1 MKQIFETVFSQSG
14 STFKRVGLVAYPMKG
29 MWSIV
34 FISTEPQGRLADGM
48 PQGEEVVGVFLPCS
62 PNPTTGFFF
71 YLPKKD
77 VIEINI
83 TPDEAAKLV
92 MSAGL
97 IQPEGP
103 SGRPVPLANPRTV
116 PTTD

>member
-1 MKQIFETVFSQSG
+1 
-14 STFKRVGLVAYPMKG
+14 
-29 MWSIV
+29 MWSVV
-34 FISTEPQGRLADGM
+34 FISTEPQGRLKDGM
-48 PQGEEVVGVFLPCS
+48 PEGEGMIGVFLPCS

-71 YLPKKD
+71 YLPMSD
-77 VIEINI
+77 VVEIDL

-103 SGRPVPLANPRTV
+103 SGRTLPLANPKRLHAPRQPALSSRTASSRSKR
-116 PTTD
+116 